1 MLEVDDISSTTAN
14 DNTVTSVTGEDV
26 LVAEQSC
33 SNSSKEKEA
42 GSSLSLS
49 LSSSP
54 IIQSIYEKNHDN
66 STHIIYTD
74 EQEYDEEEEYEQQ
87 QQQQQ
92 QQRQHQEWTYED
104 HNRSMKHHRNNDDVD
119 DDDNNDTMASY
130 THRSSK
136 QEKQTQQQLLY
147 EEAER
152 RRMKKVTMMSIGV
165 LMFEIA
171 AATVAFLNYQD
182 LIECCGTSIFTS
194 TETWNTVFYWISIAY
209 LIVIIVIEIPTLVVT
224 HEPLFVFNPM
234 VGFVLAMHMIYV
246 TDTHS
251 AYIIFGLETA
261 AMFGQSMVLVQ
272 MQNRGL
278 ELFIHSVLNYTLCG
292 LVLYMLIQLQ
302 EQGGYCIID
311 ERIQS
316 VFTVSSCNIGCIEE
330 ESCYQ
335 CEANITSCFIQFPAD
350 KEI

>member
-1 MLEVDDISSTTAN
+1 MLEVDDISSGRIN
-14 DNTVTSVTGEDV
+14 HDNTVTSVTGEDV
-26 LVAEQSC
+26 LVAEAEQSC

-74 EQEYDEEEEYEQQ
+74 EQEYDDEEEYEQQ
-87 QQQQQ
+87 QQE
-92 QQRQHQEWTYED
+92 QRQHQEWTYED
-104 HNRSMKHHRNNDDVD
+104 HNRSMNVD

-136 QEKQTQQQLLY
+136 QEKQTQRQLLY

-152 RRMKKVTMMSIGV
+152 RRMKKLTMIGIGV

-209 LIVIIVIEIPTLVVT
+209 LIVIIVIEIPTLAMT
-224 HEPLFVFNPM
+224 HEPLFLFNPM